1 MLETAERYKLDEV
14 DRQIL
19 KALQKDGR
27 VSFSVLAS
35 KLGIAV
41 STVSKRYQKL
51 SEEGFV
57 KIIGRVEPS
66 KIDHNAYS
74 CIFIKINDVLALNVL
89 ATNIANLPE
98 VSFVALR
105 TGEFDIE
112 VNAVCK
118 DNEHLLAFT
127 EKIHQMSGVQ
137 RTETHIYL
145 KVFKWGLT
153 DVNI

>member
-1 MLETAERYKLDEV
+1 MEAAERYRLDEM
-14 DRQIL
+14 DKQIL

-27 VSFSVLAS
+27 VSFSVVAS
-35 KLGIAV
+35 ALGIAV

-51 SEEGFV
+51 VDEGFI

-74 CIFIKINDVLALNVL
+74 CLFIKVNDVLAINVL
-89 ATNIANLPE
+89 ATNIAKLPE

-105 TGEFDIE
+105 TGEFDLE
-112 VNAVCK
+112 VNAMCK
-118 DNEHLLAFT
+118 DNEHLLKVM
-127 EKIHQMSGVQ
+127 EQIHQMSGVQ
-137 RTETHIYL
+137 RTETHMYL